1 MFSQFASLIP
11 TLRTKDIQK
20 IKCEKTGTIYYK
32 NIKTGE
38 TAWKIEDLKKN
49 PSLTK
54 K

>member
-11 TLRTKDIQK
+11 AFSSKDIQK
-20 IKCEKTGTIYYK
+20 ITCEKTGTIYYK
-32 NIKTGE
+32 NMKTGE